1 MHTKRAE
8 YSGINFGNISFCR
21 TLYKVDKV
29 PVAEYQSVSEV
40 PGDSHRISR
49 QLALLL
55 SLLSSLS
62 LSACLVLW
70 IEYHR
75 MNILDI

>member
-29 PVAEYQSVSEV
+29 PVAEYHSVSEV
-40 PGDSHRISR
+40 PGDIKCHVT
-49 QLALLL
+49 ATE
-55 SLLSSLS
+55 SLDN
-62 LSACLVLW
+62 W
-70 IEYHR
+70 HYYYHYYHHYHYQHV
-75 MNILDI
+75 